1 MSGACRT
8 GSPGPQR
15 LESTLACLIGA
26 VPSEG
31 RRGQSGAVGAAVWSS
46 QLGDRVRS
54 TACTEYVEVVG
65 TRRKKKKR
73 RRRTWDLHLAK
84 LGNTSREDE
93 QVGVEVK
100 NGFRGVPGQK
110 AR

>member
-15 LESTLACLIGA
+15 LDSTLACLIGA
-26 VPSEG
+26 VPLEG

-46 QLGDRVRS
+46 QLGDGGRF

-65 TRRKKKKR
+65 TRRKEKA
-73 RRRTWDLHLAK
+73 RRTWDLHLAK

-93 QVGVEVK
+93 QVGGEVK
-100 NGFRGVPGQK
+100 NGLRGTSGQK